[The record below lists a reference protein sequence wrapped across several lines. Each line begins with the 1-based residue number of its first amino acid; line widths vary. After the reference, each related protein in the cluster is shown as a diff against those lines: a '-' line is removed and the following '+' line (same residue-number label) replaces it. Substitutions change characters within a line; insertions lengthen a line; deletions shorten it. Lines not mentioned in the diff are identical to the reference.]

1 MSFTEA
7 TPLLK
12 FIDENEKCI
21 IGSTLKYLYTKF
33 WPRYDRESISDR
45 PVILEL
51 ENLCV
56 AIDYRVTSSI
66 SLLVGKKEELES
78 NAEIASIIDLRNR
91 VEDYYNE
98 EFDEGIEKKK

>member
-1 MSFTEA
+1 M
-7 TPLLK
+7 
-12 FIDENEKCI
+12 
-21 IGSTLKYLYTKF
+21 YTKF